1 MHKDDCLVSGRKLEV
16 VEEVIVDVLVI
27 ELILLKNTS
36 VLGNYSK
43 KKL

>member
-1 MHKDDCLVSGRKLEV
+1 MHNEDYLVKGRKLAEEAI
-16 VEEVIVDVLVI
+16 VELLVI

-36 VLGNYSK
+36 VHGNYSK